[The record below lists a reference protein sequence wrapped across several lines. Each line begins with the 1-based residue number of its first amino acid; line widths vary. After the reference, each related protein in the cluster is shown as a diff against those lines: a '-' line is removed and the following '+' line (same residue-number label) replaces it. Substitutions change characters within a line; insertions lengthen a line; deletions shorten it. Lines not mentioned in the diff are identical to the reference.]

1 MKLEKNKFTDEEL
14 REIQDSAKERT
25 VRTQT
30 VEYGMETLINKIDD
44 ELIKLDPDY
53 QRHHR
58 WDDET
63 SSRLIESLILNIPI
77 PYIYISKDV
86 DVDEE
91 IEGKTRYT
99 VIDGQQ
105 RLTAIHG
112 FVKEKY
118 ALQGLKVL
126 PKLEN
131 IKYSELPIFLK
142 RRLEERTI
150 KCLIIDSTLDRSVKY
165 EIFERLNTGSLELSN
180 QEIRNAIFRGPFNKQ
195 IKELAKLKIIKK
207 MFYISP
213 VKGEK
218 YASREKAMDDVELIL
233 RFFAFSIDV
242 GYKNYNGDLKEF
254 LNNRMEMFN
263 NLSEEKVSEL
273 GKSFLNILGLIEK
286 QLESNWFS
294 KYKASGSTLKITSK
308 FNVSVYDAI
317 AVAVSIEGTTQ
328 NLTRDNLDEIF
339 KEQEF
344 ASSIEGSTMD
354 VKKVCYRIDRIRRLL
369 QNGK

>member
-1 MKLEKNKFTDEEL
+1 MKSIKNEFTEEEL
-14 REIQDSAKERT
+14 KEIQDSAKERT

-30 VEYGMETLINKIDD
+30 VEYGMETLIDKIDD
-44 ELIKLDPDY
+44 EVIKLDPDY

-58 WDDET
+58 WDDGT

-105 RLTAIHG
+105 RLTAIYG

-118 ALQGLKVL
+118 ALEGLKVL

-180 QEIRNAIFRGPFNKQ
+180 QEIRNAIYRGPFNNR
-195 IKELAKLKIIKK
+195 IKELAKLDIIKK

-213 VKGEK
+213 AKGKK
-218 YASREKAMDDVELIL
+218 YAPREKTMDDVELIL
-233 RFFAFSIDV
+233 RFFAFSVDE
-242 GYKNYNGDLKEF
+242 GYKSYNGELKEF

-263 NLSEEKVSEL
+263 KLSENEVKDLS
-273 GKSFLNILGLIEK
+273 KSYLDTLFLIEK

-294 KYKASGSTLKITSK
+294 KYKPIDRGLKMSSK
-308 FNVSVYDAI
+308 FNISVYDAI
-317 AVAVSIEGTTQ
+317 AVAVSIEGTTN
-328 NLTRDNLDEIF
+328 NLTRDNLDRIF
-339 KEQEF
+339 KEQDF

-354 VKKVCYRIDRIRRLL
+354 VKKVIYRIDRIRKLL
-369 QNGK
+369 KHGK